1 MKNTGANTAKTNGE
15 AAYFSVK
22 EAAEYFGFSIFFVYS
37 LLKIPNGPPYL
48 KITTNKKMR
57 PTIRIPKKEFM
68 AWIQRYEGQSKC
80 TS

>member
-1 MKNTGANTAKTNGE
+1 MKNNSAVKTKTNGE
-15 AAYFSVK
+15 AAYFSVR

-57 PTIRIPKKEFM
+57 PTIRIPKKEFL
-68 AWIQRYEGQSKC
+68 AWIQRYEGQPKC